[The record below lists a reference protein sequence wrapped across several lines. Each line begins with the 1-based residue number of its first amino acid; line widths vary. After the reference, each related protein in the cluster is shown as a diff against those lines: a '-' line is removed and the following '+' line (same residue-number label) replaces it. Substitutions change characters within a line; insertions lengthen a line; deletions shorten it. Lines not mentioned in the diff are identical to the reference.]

1 MLVVFCC
8 WVSVLLLRV
17 KRVMNAYLSTSSAV
31 LILCKNINKM
41 TARIS
46 DFPARRGVASSASG
60 PQPDEE
66 TKGSKRTIMDIIPRR
81 VRKNSYSGL

>member
-1 MLVVFCC
+1 MLVLVVFCC

-60 PQPDEE
+60 PQLDDRNERVE
-66 TKGSKRTIMDIIPRR
+66 ADNNGYHTQRR
-81 VRKNSYSGL
+81 VRKNR

>member
-66 TKGSKRTIMDIIPRR
+66 TKGSKRTIMDII
-81 VRKNSYSGL
+81 RKGEFERIDSGL